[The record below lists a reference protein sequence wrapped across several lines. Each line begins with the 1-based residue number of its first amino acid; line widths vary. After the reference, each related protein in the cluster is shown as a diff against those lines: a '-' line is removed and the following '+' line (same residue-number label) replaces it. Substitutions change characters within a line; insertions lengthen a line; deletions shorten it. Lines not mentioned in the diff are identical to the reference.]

1 MLTKFALSILSFLG
15 LSSCFLWNASW
26 VKAEEMQ
33 SDSYKIQFG
42 NFNMASGQRSSDS
55 YTLSDT
61 MGGLAVGPY
70 GQYGSSS
77 YFIGS
82 GFQYVYQIDYF
93 FFSISKLNIN
103 LGELFADSFK
113 TDSHTISVTT
123 NGASGYQLYV
133 FENHPLRLIG
143 AVGPSPSTDIQ
154 DTTCDLSCD
163 ESVAGMWTDPS
174 KAGFGF
180 NLSAIVLPNSSLA
193 GDTFNIGDDDV
204 ADDFINS
211 NYFRQFANNEA
222 GESMQ
227 AIMGSDNVALESA
240 ATVTYKAA
248 MPGNQSAGAYQTSI
262 VFVAVPGY

>member
-1 MLTKFALSILSFLG
+1 MKIRSVFLASFLLFSAVAFG
-15 LSSCFLWNASW
+15 GYIAKVS
-26 VKAEEMQ
+26 AEEMQ

-42 NFNMASGQRSSDS
+42 NFNMASGKRDGET

-70 GQYGSSS
+70 GQYGSSN

-93 FFSISKLNIN
+93 FFSISKLSIE
-103 LGELFADSFK
+103 LGELFANSFA

-123 NGASGYQLYV
+123 NGASGYNVYV
-133 FENHPLRLIG
+133 FENHPLRQIT
-143 AVGPSPSTDIQ
+143 ADSPSDATDVN
-154 DTTCDLSCD
+154 DTNCDAGCD
-163 ESVAGMWTDPS
+163 EDTAGSWTDPGNP
-174 KAGFGF
+174 GFGF
-180 NLSAIVLPNSSLA
+180 NVTATVLPNSSDP
-193 GDTFNIGDDDV
+193 GGSFNIGDDDV

-227 AIMGSDNVALESA
+227 SIMGSSNVALNNA
-240 ATVTYKAA
+240 ATVNYKAS
-248 MPGNQSAGAYQTSI
+248 MPGDQAAGNYQTSI